1 MGCVHIWTH
10 MVRKVLINLYYE
22 TYMQVYKDK
31 ENYRKKN
38 IILEILYDLYLNNA
52 NLYLDHS

>member
-38 IILEILYDLYLNNA
+38 IILEIL
-52 NLYLDHS
+52 